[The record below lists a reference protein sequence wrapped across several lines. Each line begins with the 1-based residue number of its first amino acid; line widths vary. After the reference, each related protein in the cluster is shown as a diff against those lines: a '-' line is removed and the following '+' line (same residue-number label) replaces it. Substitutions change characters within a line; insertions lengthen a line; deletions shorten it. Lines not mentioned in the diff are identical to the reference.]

1 MIAVTPAESTGEP
14 AKQERPLSGLL
25 LFASFLLLSIV
36 VYVRMRHLSVP
47 LERDEGEYAYMGQ
60 LLLKG
65 FKPFTLAYSMKPPGV
80 SIIYGI
86 FMMLFGQST
95 VAIRLGLLLVN
106 SSCIFLVYLLGCR
119 LFNRNAA
126 LFSAATYG
134 MLSLSQSFFGNF
146 AHATHFVVLFVLSGY
161 LLLLSGIEKEKLSRL
176 LASGLFMGCAFSMKQ
191 HAAPFIAFAGLCLI
205 RACLDKGT
213 AGKRFMA
220 KGLPL
225 LILGAVL
232 PVAFMMAAMIQAGV
246 FQKFWLWTAL
256 YAREYLSE
264 GSFPQGFLEFAHK
277 LPGIFFRQ
285 LPFWLIASCG
295 IALLCR
301 RTDQDKP
308 VDRFFIL
315 GLLLFSLVSV
325 CPGWYFREHYFI
337 MLLPAIALLTGAA
350 VSRAEAM
357 FPSLASKGRW
367 SGAAGCM
374 LFLAVAYGTVSER
387 DYFFTMT
394 PQEASRAIH
403 DRNPFPEAVQIGQ
416 YLKDHTSIKDR
427 IAVLGSEPEIY
438 FYADRLSATGHI
450 YMYSLM
456 ENHPYARQMQME
468 MIREIT
474 ATEPRYVVMVKINTS
489 WGGKADSS
497 LLLLNWGERLLREQY
512 EQVGVI
518 DIVDRSTT
526 RYLWDND
533 AKGYNPVS
541 GKYVTVH
548 KRKTTAPAHPPNH
561 PSQETQ

>member
-1 MIAVTPAESTGEP
+1 
-14 AKQERPLSGLL
+14 
-25 LFASFLLLSIV
+25 
-36 VYVRMRHLSVP
+36 MRLLSVP

-65 FKPFTLAYSMKPPGV
+65 FKPFTMAYSMKPPGV

-106 SSCIFLVYLLGCR
+106 SSCIFLVYLLARR

-126 LFSAATYG
+126 FFSAATYG

-161 LLLLSGIEKEKLSRL
+161 LLLLAGIEKEKYPLI
-176 LASGLFMGCAFSMKQ
+176 LASGFFMGCAFSVKQ
-191 HAAPFIAFAGLCLI
+191 HAAAFIAFAGLYLI

-213 AGKRFMA
+213 AGKRFMV

-225 LILGAVL
+225 LLLGAVL
-232 PVAFMMAAMIQAGV
+232 PVAVMMAAMIQAGV
-246 FQKFWLWTAL
+246 FPKFWLWTVL
-256 YAREYLSE
+256 YASEYLSE
-264 GSFPQGFLEFAHK
+264 GSFPKGFIEFAHK

-285 LPFWLIASCG
+285 LPFWLIALFGS
-295 IALLCR
+295 ALLCR
-301 RTDQDKP
+301 RTDKP
-308 VDRFFIL
+308 VDKFFIL
-315 GLLLFSLVSV
+315 GLLLFSVVSV

-337 MLLPAIALLTGAA
+337 MLVPAIALLTGAA
-350 VSRAEAM
+350 VSLAEAM
-357 FPSLASKGRW
+357 FPAVTSKGRW

-394 PQEASRAIH
+394 PLEVSRAIH

-416 YLKDHTSIKDR
+416 YLKDHTSIEDR

-474 ATEPRYVVMVKINTS
+474 ATEPRYVVMVRINTS
-489 WGGKADSS
+489 WGGKPDSS

-512 EQVGVI
+512 ELVGI
-518 DIVDRSTT
+518 IEIVDRSTT
-526 RYLWDND
+526 RYLWNNY

-561 PSQETQ
+561 PSLETQ